1 MQITKGLRIVST
13 LTSQS
18 VIKCGKYKLNY
29 ADRTLIMG
37 ILNVNPD
44 SFSDGG
50 KYYDVDKAVAHAEE
64 MVKQGA
70 DIIDIGGESTR
81 PGYTRISDEEEI
93 KRIVPVISEVAKR
106 VEVPISVD
114 TYKSEVAKHA
124 LEAGAHIINDIWGV
138 KADPKMAQV
147 AADYNVPI
155 ILMHNRHEP
164 NYTNLITDMISDL
177 KESISIA
184 KAAGVRDDQIILDP
198 GVGFGKTAVHN
209 VEAIQHLD
217 QLTNM
222 GYPVLLA
229 TSRKGFIGQIVD
241 APPTE
246 RMEGTAA
253 TVYAGIAQGV
263 QIVRVHD
270 VLEIKRFV
278 KMADVLVGKHAFQ
291 F

>member
-1 MQITKGLRIVST
+1 M
-13 LTSQS
+13 
-18 VIKCGKYKLNY
+18 
-29 ADRTLIMG
+29 
-37 ILNVNPD
+37 
-44 SFSDGG
+44 
-50 KYYDVDKAVAHAEE
+50 
-64 MVKQGA
+64 
-70 DIIDIGGESTR
+70 
-81 PGYTRISDEEEI
+81 
-93 KRIVPVISEVAKR
+93 
-106 VEVPISVD
+106 PISVD

-124 LEAGAHIINDIWGV
+124 LEAGAHIINDIWGA

-177 KESISIA
+177 KGSISIA
-184 KAAGVRDDQIILDP
+184 KAA
-198 GVGFGKTAVHN
+198 AHN

>member
-18 VIKCGKYKLNY
+18 AIKCGKYKLNY

-124 LEAGAHIINDIWGV
+124 LEAGAHIINDIWGQRLIL
-138 KADPKMAQV
+138 KWLKWQL
-147 AADYNVPI
+147 I
-155 ILMHNRHEP
+155 IMFPL
-164 NYTNLITDMISDL
+164 
-177 KESISIA
+177 
-184 KAAGVRDDQIILDP
+184 
-198 GVGFGKTAVHN
+198 F
-209 VEAIQHLD
+209 
-217 QLTNM
+217 
-222 GYPVLLA
+222 
-229 TSRKGFIGQIVD
+229 
-241 APPTE
+241 
-246 RMEGTAA
+246 
-253 TVYAGIAQGV
+253 
-263 QIVRVHD
+263 
-270 VLEIKRFV
+270 
-278 KMADVLVGKHAFQ
+278 
-291 F
+291 

>member
-1 MQITKGLRIVST
+1 
-13 LTSQS
+13 
-18 VIKCGKYKLNY
+18 
-29 ADRTLIMG
+29 MG

-124 LEAGAHIINDIWGV
+124 LEAGAHIINDIWGA

-155 ILMHNRHEP
+155 I
-164 NYTNLITDMISDL
+164 
-177 KESISIA
+177 
-184 KAAGVRDDQIILDP
+184 
-198 GVGFGKTAVHN
+198 
-209 VEAIQHLD
+209 
-217 QLTNM
+217 
-222 GYPVLLA
+222 
-229 TSRKGFIGQIVD
+229 
-241 APPTE
+241 
-246 RMEGTAA
+246 
-253 TVYAGIAQGV
+253 
-263 QIVRVHD
+263 
-270 VLEIKRFV
+270 
-278 KMADVLVGKHAFQ
+278 
-291 F
+291 

>member
-1 MQITKGLRIVST
+1 
-13 LTSQS
+13 
-18 VIKCGKYKLNY
+18 
-29 ADRTLIMG
+29 MG

-93 KRIVPVISEVAKR
+93 KRIVPVISEVAKH
-106 VEVPISVD
+106 
-114 TYKSEVAKHA
+114 TLK
-124 LEAGAHIINDIWGV
+124 AGAHIINDIWGA

-177 KESISIA
+177 EESISIA
-184 KAAGVRDDQIILDP
+184 KAAGVRDD
-198 GVGFGKTAVHN
+198 
-209 VEAIQHLD
+209 
-217 QLTNM
+217 
-222 GYPVLLA
+222 
-229 TSRKGFIGQIVD
+229 
-241 APPTE
+241 
-246 RMEGTAA
+246 
-253 TVYAGIAQGV
+253 
-263 QIVRVHD
+263 D

-278 KMADVLVGKHAFQ
+278 KMADVLVGKHLFK

>member
-29 ADRTLIMG
+29 AERTLIMG

-106 VEVPISVD
+106 V
-114 TYKSEVAKHA
+114 
-124 LEAGAHIINDIWGV
+124 
-138 KADPKMAQV
+138 
-147 AADYNVPI
+147 
-155 ILMHNRHEP
+155 
-164 NYTNLITDMISDL
+164 
-177 KESISIA
+177 
-184 KAAGVRDDQIILDP
+184 
-198 GVGFGKTAVHN
+198 
-209 VEAIQHLD
+209 
-217 QLTNM
+217 
-222 GYPVLLA
+222 
-229 TSRKGFIGQIVD
+229 
-241 APPTE
+241 
-246 RMEGTAA
+246 
-253 TVYAGIAQGV
+253 
-263 QIVRVHD
+263 
-270 VLEIKRFV
+270 
-278 KMADVLVGKHAFQ
+278 
-291 F
+291 